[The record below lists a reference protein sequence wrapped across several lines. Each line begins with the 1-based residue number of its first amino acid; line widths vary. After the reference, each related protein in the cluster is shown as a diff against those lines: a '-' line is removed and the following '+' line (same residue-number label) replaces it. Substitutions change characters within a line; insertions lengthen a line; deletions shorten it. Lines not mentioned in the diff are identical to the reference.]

1 MNPMTAISVD
11 QAPLPSRSVKQLR
24 ANRRTPA
31 SDPSS
36 NTTRRHTTYAV
47 RVRGNRMQDCNLF
60 DGDVIIIR
68 RCQTGTA
75 EETASA
81 EINHQPIKLQRL
93 IIDRH
98 GLYLV
103 AQNNRLPTIYLRNQ
117 DIQVLNLVMGVEHHL
132 TEH

>member
-1 MNPMTAISVD
+1 MSATTAISVD
-11 QAPLPSRSVKQLR
+11 QALPASHRVNR
-24 ANRRTPA
+24 FWGNRRTPTRSTA
-31 SDPSS
+31 N

-47 RVRGNRMQDCNLF
+47 QVRGNHMQDCNLF

-68 RCQTGTA
+68 RCQTGTD

-81 EINHQPIKLQRL
+81 EINHQPVKLQRL

-98 GLYLV
+98 GLYLL
-103 AQNNRLPTIYLRNQ
+103 AQDDSLPAIYLRNQ
-117 DIQVLNLVMGVEHHL
+117 DIQVLNLVMGVEHYL